1 MKKILLAFLALIFT
15 FNFSF
20 SQTNPYPSTPAEKRF
35 EAFKQR
41 EKLRDNS
48 LLKNV
53 KLRSVGP
60 TIMSGR
66 VTDIDVNP
74 DDPTIFYVAYATGG
88 LWKTSDNGISFTPLF
103 DHEASM
109 TIGDIAVDWKHG
121 ETIWVGTGENNS
133 SRSSYAGTG
142 IYKSTDKGK
151 TWNYVGL
158 GETQHIGKI
167 VIDPDNPNT
176 VWVAAIGHLYSPNS
190 ERGVFKTTDGGKNWK
205 KTLYIDEN
213 TGAID
218 LSIDPNNHKILYA
231 AAWHRVRRAWNFV
244 GSGKTSG
251 IYKSEDGGDTW
262 KLISTKESGFPT
274 GKGVGRI
281 GLAVYPKNSQII
293 YAIVDNQFHRPEKKK
308 KKNRLLQ
315 KKCLRQYQK
324 KIF

>member
-1 MKKILLAFLALIFT
+1 MKKILLVFLSLIFT
-15 FNFSF
+15 INYSF
-20 SQTNPYPSTPAEKRF
+20 PQTNPYPPTPAKKRF

-74 DDPTIFYVAYATGG
+74 DDPTIFYVAYASGG
-88 LWKTSDNGISFTPLF
+88 LWKTENNGISFNPLF

-109 TIGDIAVDWKHG
+109 TIGGIAVDWKHG

-167 VIDPDNPNT
+167 VIDPDDPNT
-176 VWVAAIGHLYSPNS
+176 VWVAAIGHLYSPNP
-190 ERGVFKTTDGGKNWK
+190 ERGVFKTTDGGKTWK
-205 KTLYIDEN
+205 KTLYIDDN
-213 TGAID
+213 TGVID
-218 LSIDPNNHKILYA
+218 LAIDPNNHNILYA
-231 AAWHRVRRAWNFV
+231 AAWYRTRRAWNFEE
-244 GSGKTSG
+244 SGKTSG

-274 GKGVGRI
+274 GEGIGRI
-281 GLAVYPKNSQII
+281 GLAVYPKKLTN
-293 YAIVDNQFHRPEKKK
+293 N
-308 KKNRLLQ
+308 L
-315 KKCLRQYQK
+315 CGC
-324 KIF
+324 